1 LQLID
6 VALVWVLAA
15 LFGCSQPPG
24 SPPAPIL
31 LRLSGST
38 SMQPLMRELTEAYS
52 QRRPHV
58 SFDLSAVGSGAGLQ
72 ELRRGS
78 ADVALVS
85 RKLQPEEEFD
95 TQSGQRLLVSSEIAQ
110 DAVAVA
116 VHASNPLRSLTLYQL
131 RDVFEGRIT
140 NWQQLG
146 GPDQG
151 IQVIS
156 REDGSGT
163 RAVFEELVMRD
174 RRVTPTA
181 VIMPSSEAVHRR
193 IAQQD
198 GAIAYLSL
206 GYLGGDVRALAI
218 EGITPTRESIAD
230 GTYPIV
236 RPFVLVHQPDAV
248 TEVAAFTQFV
258 RSPAGQAIVT
268 RTFAGPGS

>member
-1 LQLID
+1 
-6 VALVWVLAA
+6 
-15 LFGCSQPPG
+15 
-24 SPPAPIL
+24 
-31 LRLSGST
+31 
-38 SMQPLMRELTEAYS
+38 MQPLMRELAAAYS
-52 QRRPHV
+52 ERLPHV
-58 SFDLSAVGSGAGLQ
+58 SSDSSAVGSAAGLQ
-72 ELRRGS
+72 ALRRGS
-78 ADVALVS
+78 ADLALVS
-85 RKLQPEEEFD
+85 RDLQPAEEFD
-95 TQSGQRLLVSSEIAQ
+95 PQSGERLLAYSEIAR
-110 DAVAVA
+110 DAIAVV
-116 VHASNPLRSLTLYQL
+116 VHAANSLPSLTLYQL

-146 GPDQG
+146 GPDQH

-181 VIMPSSEAVHRR
+181 VIMPSSEAVRR
-193 IAQQD
+193 QVAQES

-206 GYLGGDVRALAI
+206 GYLGKEVQALAI
-218 EGITPTRESIAD
+218 NGIMPTRETVAD

-236 RPFVLVHQPDAV
+236 RPFLLVSPPNPK

-268 RTFAGPGS
+268 RTFASPGS